1 MKHNTQRA
9 FTLIEL
15 LVVISIIALLIA
27 ILLPALGA
35 ARQTARLMQNATQL
49 RGQHQALVM
58 FGQENKG
65 WYPGINAKGTR
76 FITPAENDSD
86 KFGNTVQARFALII
100 EGNYV
105 TPEYLISPSE
115 TNAEYTHQPYQQG
128 VSPAFRSDNYSYAM
142 LELTN
147 VQPEFQDDTSLGFHR
162 TREWRSENLNG
173 QAIVLGDRLVSYDP
187 SPFVLENYLNIHN
200 GRGGKYIA
208 SQVWNDGH
216 AETTST
222 FIAETVYNGIANDM
236 DNIYA
241 RQDNPFGN
249 TQTPASAG
257 GVNTGNCMLIAKN
270 AFVVFKS
277 DGVIE

>member
-1 MKHNTQRA
+1 MNYRRQNA

-35 ARQTARLMQNATQL
+35 ARQSARLMQNATQL

-65 WYPGINAKGTR
+65 YYPGINARGTR
-76 FITPAENDSD
+76 FVTAADNLSNAS
-86 KFGNTVQARFALII
+86 GNMVQARFALII
-100 EGNYV
+100 EGRYV

-115 TNAEYTHQPYQQG
+115 TNEEYTHQPYQQG

-142 LELTN
+142 LELGN
-147 VQPEFQDDTSLGFHR
+147 IQPEFQTSSSVGYHR
-162 TREWRSENLNG
+162 TQEWRSENLSG
-173 QAIVLGDRLVSYDP
+173 QVIVLGDRLVAYDP
-187 SPFVLENYLNIHN
+187 SPFVIENYRNIHN

-216 AETTST
+216 AETVSS
-222 FIAETVYNGIANDM
+222 FISETVYNGIANDL
-236 DNIYA
+236 DNVYA

-257 GVNTGNCMLIAKN
+257 GINTGNCMLIAKN
-270 AFVVFKS
+270 AFTVFKS
-277 DGVIE
+277 DGIIE